1 MHIYQDTA
9 VEEKQTEMFT
19 CMAPV
24 YTDKGQRVTVLK
36 TAPEFRWT
44 AGRIPITLIGKV
56 VVFFREV
63 YLKHKSEAQVR
74 MFFNKAEGWLIQVR
88 PQRVAGAST
97 TEIPGDN
104 TGISPLDPSWVE
116 VGTIHSHANFGAH
129 QSGTDKNNEQH
140 TNGIHITIGDVNT
153 LKLSWHARAYFE
165 GIEHVIDLASWI
177 CCVPKGFECL
187 ANDALEK
194 LPLLLRGIPADKL
207 AIPQEWLDNIREP
220 AALVNYGVGNF
231 TYPYARTQ
239 GLDDETP
246 PVAHRLRPLPAAIPA
261 STTLPAVTTTPPAS
275 EPGRTY
281 DSIDFNELMG
291 QALDEAVLVSERS
304 GGKAM
309 ADAHSALMTTG
320 EMPENN
326 KYTAKLLF
334 NVYSIFRELSQGVV
348 LEALSECVFARIAK

>member
-1 MHIYQDTA
+1 MHIYQNTA

-24 YTDKGQRVTVLK
+24 YTDKGQRVNVLK
-36 TAPEFRWT
+36 TTPEFRWT

-74 MFFNKAEGWLIQVR
+74 MFFNKTEGWLIQVR

-104 TGISPLDPSWVE
+104 TGVSPLDPSWVE

-129 QSGTDKNNEQH
+129 QSSTDKNNEQH

-165 GIEHVIDLASWI
+165 GIEHVIDLSSLI

-194 LPLLLRGIPADKL
+194 LPLLLRGIPEDKL
-207 AIPQEWLDNIREP
+207 AIPQEWLNNIREP
-220 AALVNYGVGNF
+220 VAIVNYGMGNF
-231 TYPYARTQ
+231 SYPSARTQ
-239 GLDDETP
+239 DVDEVTSP
-246 PVAHRLRPLPAAIPA
+246 NTYRLRPLPPAIPA
-261 STTLPAVTTTPPAS
+261 ATLPAVTSTPLAS
-275 EPGRTY
+275 GPGRTY
-281 DSIDFNELMG
+281 DLADFNELMG

-320 EMPENN
+320 ELPKNN
-326 KYTAKLLF
+326 KYTTKLLF
-334 NVYSIFRELSQGVV
+334 NVYSIFRDLSQGVV
-348 LEALSECVFARIAK
+348 LEALSECVSARIAK

>member
-44 AGRIPITLIGKV
+44 AGRIPITLIGKI

-140 TNGIHITIGDVNT
+140 TNGIHITIGDVNS

-165 GIEHVIDLASWI
+165 GIEHVIDLSSLI

-194 LPLLLRGIPADKL
+194 LPLLLRGIPEDKL
-207 AIPQEWLDNIREP
+207 AIPQEWLGNIREP
-220 AALVNYGVGNF
+220 AALVNYGMGNF
-231 TYPYARTQ
+231 TYPHSRT
-239 GLDDETP
+239 LDEDGPTP
-246 PVAHRLRPLPAAIPA
+246 SNTYRLRPLPAAIPPA
-261 STTLPAVTTTPPAS
+261 TLPAVTTTPPAS
-275 EPGRTY
+275 GSPVY

-309 ADAHSALMTTG
+309 ADAHSALMATG
-320 EMPENN
+320 ELPKNS
-326 KYTAKLLF
+326 KYTNKLLF
-334 NVYSIFRELSQGVV
+334 NVYNIFRDLSQGGV
-348 LEALSECVFARIAK
+348 LEALSECISARIAK

>member
-1 MHIYQDTA
+1 
-9 VEEKQTEMFT
+9 MFT
-19 CMAPV
+19 CMTPV
-24 YTDKGQRVTVLK
+24 YTDKGQRVNVLK

-56 VVFFREV
+56 VLFFREV

-74 MFFNKAEGWLIQVR
+74 MFFNKTEGWFIQVR
-88 PQRVAGAST
+88 PQQVAGAST
-97 TEIPGDN
+97 AEIPGDN
-104 TGISPLDPSWVE
+104 TGVSPLDPSWVE

-165 GIEHVIDLASWI
+165 GIEHVIDLSSLI

-194 LPLLLRGIPADKL
+194 LLLLLRGIPEDKL
-207 AIPQEWLDNIREP
+207 AVPQEWFNNIREP
-220 AALVNYGVGNF
+220 AALVNYGRDNY
-231 TYPYARTQ
+231 TYPYSRT
-239 GLDDETP
+239 LDKNETTP
-246 PVAHRLRPLPAAIPA
+246 PNSYRLRSLPAMIPA
-261 STTLPAVTTTPPAS
+261 STTPPAATAGPPAS
-275 EPGRTY
+275 GPGRTY
-281 DSIDFNELMG
+281 DLVDFNELVG

-309 ADAHSALMTTG
+309 ADAHSTLMTTG
-320 EMPENN
+320 ELPKDN
-326 KYTAKLLF
+326 KYTAKLLY
-334 NVYSIFRELSQGVV
+334 NVYSIFRDLSQGVV
-348 LEALSECVFARIAK
+348 LEALAECVGARIAK